1 MMTKNLLEL
10 YEKSVASQLKVWD
23 DEIEH
28 LDSQADL
35 RVAQIEDK
43 YISLIKRLRQ
53 DETEIKTQLAA
64 LKETEEGDRRQEA
77 VKVRIACAADKLTFD
92 LMRATEEIVSRRM

>member
-1 MMTKNLLEL
+1 MSRNIRQL
-10 YEKSVASQLKVWD
+10 YEKNILTQLKVWD

-35 RVAQIEDK
+35 RVAQIEDN

-53 DETEIKTQLAA
+53 DEMEVKEQLMA
-64 LKETEEGDRRQEA
+64 LKEIEDGDERQQA
-77 VKVRIACAADKLTFD
+77 RG
-92 LMRATEEIVSRRM
+92 

>member
-1 MMTKNLLEL
+1 MSRNIRQL
-10 YEKSVASQLKVWD
+10 YEKNILTQLKVWD

-35 RVAQIEDK
+35 RVAQIEDN

-53 DETEIKTQLAA
+53 DEMEVKEQLMA
-64 LKETEEGDRRQEA
+64 LKEIEDGDERQQA
-77 VKVRIACAADKLTFD
+77 IRVQIACAADKLKFD
-92 LMRATEEIVSRRM
+92 LMRATEEIVIRSW